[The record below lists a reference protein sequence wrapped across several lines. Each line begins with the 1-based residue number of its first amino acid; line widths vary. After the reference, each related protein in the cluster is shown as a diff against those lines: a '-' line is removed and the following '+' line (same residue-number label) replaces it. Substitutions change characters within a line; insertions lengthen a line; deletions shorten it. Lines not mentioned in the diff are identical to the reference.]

1 MALLSTSPASRQLE
15 SMEDLHR
22 LFEKANR
29 NLLGGELVDP
39 GELVFP
45 HAFFLGRIE

>member
-1 MALLSTSPASRQLE
+1 
-15 SMEDLHR
+15 MEDLHR

-39 GELVFP
+39 SELVFP